1 VRVAVV
7 GAGVAGLAAARTL
20 ADAGHECVV
29 FEASDRVGGRV
40 RTDRVGGYVFDSGA
54 TSVAPRGL
62 RIAGALPSVAGI
74 VRVARPVYVLDG
86 HRAVPSSHQPAGD
99 RFASTLGLDA
109 LPNSLAT
116 GLDVRLDQK
125 VERIEAPMDGGY
137 ALQGEM
143 FEAAVVAIPVPAAQA
158 LLATARDSRRFAGA
172 RYRPCLSVLLGYQA
186 PLETPYHA
194 LIDTEQSRPLTWLSV
209 ETMKCEGR
217 APEGCTALVAQM
229 NAPYSQRKMGS
240 TDASIVS
247 DVLVDIGRILGPA
260 FTQPEVSQV
269 VRWELS
275 QPETTVS
282 PDSSNSNGSRLVVCG
297 DGFLGGRIEL
307 AYQSGVSVA
316 ERLVEALA

>member
-1 VRVAVV
+1 MRVAVV

-20 ADAGHECVV
+20 ASAGHVCVV
-29 FEASDRVGGRV
+29 FEGSDRVGGRV
-40 RTDRVGGYVFDSGA
+40 RTERIDGYVFDSGA

-62 RIAGALPSVAGI
+62 RIAAALPAVSGL
-74 VRVARPVYVLDG
+74 VRVERPVYVLDG
-86 HRAVPSSHQPAGD
+86 HRAVPSSRQQGVE
-99 RFASTLGLDA
+99 RYVSTLGLDA
-109 LPNSLAT
+109 VPQSLAD
-116 GLDVRLDQK
+116 GLDVRLNQM

-143 FEAAVVAIPVPAAQA
+143 FDAAVLAVPVPTAQA
-158 LLATARDSRRFAGA
+158 LLGTARDNRRFAGA

-186 PLETPYHA
+186 PFEAPYHA
-194 LIDTEQSRPLTWLSV
+194 LVDTEQSRPLTWLSV
-209 ETMKCEGR
+209 ETLKCDDR
-217 APEGCTALVAQM
+217 APDGCTALVAQM
-229 NAPYSQRKMGS
+229 NSPYSQRKMGA

-247 DVLVDIGRILGPA
+247 DVLIDVARILGPA
-260 FTQPEVSQV
+260 FAQPVLSRV

-307 AYQSGVSVA
+307 AYQSGVTVA